1 MGDVLRAAAVAGA
14 GVGAAGRGG
23 GGLLGHGW
31 RIVLNYTVELCGD
44 GEACD

>member
-1 MGDVLRAAAVAGA
+1 VGDVLRAAAVAGA

-23 GGLLGHGW
+23 GLLGHGW
-31 RIVLNYTVELCGD
+31 AMVLGCTVGLCGD